1 MPASLRIGRLLAL
14 VLALAGCGR
23 GSAPSLHGKERA
35 QALIHQAR
43 DRVYPALVMISAS
56 WNVYQGG
63 TVTRAGGTGS
73 GTIIDPIGHVLTNFH
88 VAGSADVIHCQLYNK
103 EMVKAR
109 LVGADP
115 WTDVA
120 LLQLDMDEVQRKA
133 PGVTWATLGH
143 SGEVQVGDLVLAM
156 GAPLAQARSVSF
168 GVVSNTDRTLPEG
181 FRLPTGEETGSFN
194 VWIQTDASINPG
206 NSGGPLVDM
215 NGKVVGMNS
224 RGMPNADGIGF
235 ALPIDIAKDIIYQIL
250 ASGRVRRAWLGLNF
264 QAIQDLEGVTGE
276 GVSGAL
282 VRQVEPGSPA
292 SAAGVR
298 PQDLLVSLDGVS
310 VTGRFDDEIFE
321 LRHRIASIQ
330 VGRTVVAVLRRD
342 GKEITVGMVP
352 EELGASLGADKV
364 YARWGLSVKEITPR
378 MRRELYLDANGAFVT
393 GVRGTAQQAGLQPN
407 DVILKVGDRDVASL
421 ADLDRIY
428 ERMAREKIPHLKVQV
443 RRGRVMHFASLR
455 MAAARGDPSKA
466 GGAK

>member
-1 MPASLRIGRLLAL
+1 MFSRIRGLRFL
-14 VLALAGCGR
+14 VLVTALAGC
-23 GSAPSLHGKERA
+23 APSPDGASRKEDG

-63 TVTRAGGTGS
+63 TVTRTGGTGS
-73 GTIIDPIGHVLTNFH
+73 GTLIDPIGHVLTNFH

-120 LLQLDMDEVQRKA
+120 LLQLDMDEVRRKA
-133 PGVTWATLGH
+133 PGVIWATLGH
-143 SGEVQVGDLVLAM
+143 SSEVEVGDLVLAM
-156 GAPLAQARSVSF
+156 GAPLSQARSVSF

-181 FRLPTGEETGSFN
+181 FRLPTGEETGIFN

-235 ALPIDIAKDIIYQIL
+235 ALPIDIAKDVIYQIL

-264 QAIQDLEGVTGE
+264 QAIQNLEGVTGE
-276 GVSGAL
+276 GVTGAL

-292 SAAGVR
+292 ATAGVR
-298 PQDLLVSLDGVS
+298 PQDLLVSLDGVG
-310 VTGRFDDEIFE
+310 VAGRFDNEIFE
-321 LRHRIASIQ
+321 LRRRVASIPLGKP
-330 VGRTVVAVLRRD
+330 VAAVLRRD
-342 GKEITVGMVP
+342 GKELTVAMVP
-352 EELGASLGADKV
+352 EELGASLGADKA

-378 MRRELYLDANGAFVT
+378 MRRELYLDASGVFVT
-393 GVRGTAQQAGLQPN
+393 GVRGIAQQA
-407 DVILKVGDRDVASL
+407 L
-421 ADLDRIY
+421 AR
-428 ERMAREKIPHLKVQV
+428 RRWRARA
-443 RRGRVMHFASLR
+443 RRR
-455 MAAARGDPSKA
+455 AR
-466 GGAK
+466 